1 LVLGQKNVAHQPLVE
16 PSKIFLPPLHIKL
29 GLMKNFVKAMNKEGA
44 GFCYLRQ
51 MFLRISDANIKEGI
65 FVGPQ
70 IRCIL
75 NDKHFEAGLVS
86 SRNAWERRSQSYFDS
101 GKGVPRN
108 ATKPG

>member
-1 LVLGQKNVAHQPLVE
+1 
-16 PSKIFLPPLHIKL
+16 
-29 GLMKNFVKAMNKEGA
+29 MKNFVKAMNKEGA